1 MTKTTSIGQ
10 AWWMV
15 FLLCSL
21 IIMSYIDRSVIG
33 LMVEPVKDD
42 LQISDK
48 QIGLLLGAAF
58 AFFYVLTTLLVSGFA
73 DRGNR
78 KLLIIGGVTIWGF
91 ATLGS
96 GLATS
101 FIFLLICR
109 ALLAAGE
116 ATIGPSA
123 ASLIA
128 DLFTREKRVVP
139 SVLTSLSASVGG
151 VLSVI
156 VGGKLVTDLTAAS
169 PLNWPIFGAIK
180 PWQGVFVLVAIP
192 TFFLLILFIITAVE
206 PARRKENTK
215 LKDRE
220 GAIKYIKSNKLLWST
235 YAGAFGLFA
244 IGAFALVSWTPEI
257 FQRYYDLSAEAAGVA
272 FGAIGVLGGI
282 SGTILIPLVSQKL
295 RKAGRLDSIVVV
307 SLVLGIISVITVFFA
322 VQQTN
327 VPNFQLLLGTS
338 FFCLSGALANLS
350 VGLQIFVPARVMGTV
365 SALILVCSAAVG
377 NGIGP
382 TITPFVADIWFG
394 GEAGLSLALAAIIIV
409 CSTLAAILLLL
420 GRKEVYRE
428 VAQAIELD
436 ASNASVA

>member
-1 MTKTTSIGQ
+1 MTKKNSGGQ

-58 AFFYVLTTLLVSGFA
+58 AFFYVFTTVLVSGFA

-96 GLATS
+96 GLANS
-101 FIFLLICR
+101 FVFLLICR

-156 VGGKLVTDLTAAS
+156 VCLLYTS
-169 PLNWPIFGAIK
+169 PSP
-180 PWQGVFVLVAIP
+180 
-192 TFFLLILFIITAVE
+192 
-206 PARRKENTK
+206 R
-215 LKDRE
+215 
-220 GAIKYIKSNKLLWST
+220 
-235 YAGAFGLFA
+235 
-244 IGAFALVSWTPEI
+244 
-257 FQRYYDLSAEAAGVA
+257 
-272 FGAIGVLGGI
+272 
-282 SGTILIPLVSQKL
+282 
-295 RKAGRLDSIVVV
+295 DS
-307 SLVLGIISVITVFFA
+307 
-322 VQQTN
+322 
-327 VPNFQLLLGTS
+327 
-338 FFCLSGALANLS
+338 
-350 VGLQIFVPARVMGTV
+350 
-365 SALILVCSAAVG
+365 
-377 NGIGP
+377 
-382 TITPFVADIWFG
+382 
-394 GEAGLSLALAAIIIV
+394 
-409 CSTLAAILLLL
+409 
-420 GRKEVYRE
+420 
-428 VAQAIELD
+428 
-436 ASNASVA
+436 